1 MKGFC
6 GHLSHPSFFE
16 DQDPKT
22 EPRLSRKI
30 MQIRFKPAGLEDQ
43 DPRAESRFWSQD
55 HANKLSTRWFGDVWR
70 RRIPK
75 LKLDL
80 VPKSCKF
87 AVDQLVWKIRVRTL
101 NVDFSPKIMQIH
113 CQQRSTRWFGDVWR
127 IRIPKLKLDL
137 VPKSCKFAVN
147 QMVWGM
153 RILNLNLHLVPKS
166 CKNNS
171 KSARLEHQHPK
182 SKIFKINFAS

>member
-1 MKGFC
+1 
-6 GHLSHPSFFE
+6 
-16 DQDPKT
+16 
-22 EPRLSRKI
+22 
-30 MQIRFKPAGLEDQ
+30 MQICSKPDGLGDAN
-43 DPRAESRFWSQD
+43 PKPES
-55 HANKLSTRWFGDVWR
+55 A
-70 RRIPK
+70 
-75 LKLDL
+75 
-80 VPKSCKF
+80 
-87 AVDQLVWKIRVRTL
+87 
-101 NVDFSPKIMQIH
+101 FSPKIMQIN
-113 CQQRSTRWFGDVWR
+113 CQQMSTRWFGDVWR

-182 SKIFKINFAS
+182 SKIFKINFASYIEGFCRHLSHPFFERAESQN

>member
-1 MKGFC
+1 MNFQKIILHRGLKAFVDIC
-6 GHLSHPSFFE
+6 LILVFL
-16 DQDPKT
+16 KI
-22 EPRLSRKI
+22 RIRK
-30 MQIRFKPAGLEDQ
+30 L
-43 DPRAESRFWSQD
+43 
-55 HANKLSTRWFGDVWR
+55 N
-70 RRIPK
+70 
-75 LKLDL
+75 LDS
-80 VPKSCKF
+80 VARSCKF

-113 CQQRSTRWFGDVWR
+113 CQQMSTRWFGDVWR

-166 CKNNS
+166 CK
-171 KSARLEHQHPK
+171 
-182 SKIFKINFAS
+182 